1 MLIFLASSDWPSI
14 TERWWPSAWPANRPV
29 NVNNQPVTCYGE
41 TGSAPERCWYT
52 KSYHLKP
59 HQLCRTCIIPD
70 AAINWK
76 KKKKET
82 QQGRKRR
89 PEDQCSTEMTLL
101 ATSEQA
107 RIWTSHPEVS
117 QRLTLTE
124 KYKNMKDDISV
135 FALPFCG
142 IITSSANTRP
152 DTGAIQGWHKNEIL
166 SP

>member
-1 MLIFLASSDWPSI
+1 MYHDNNNSAVIAQYGQLFIIYMGLPFIMKRKIRRKGEKKVQLHKYQNRNCECWHPLSPSCMLIFLASSDWPSI

-41 TGSAPERCWYT
+41 TGSAPE
-52 KSYHLKP
+52 
-59 HQLCRTCIIPD
+59 
-70 AAINWK
+70 
-76 KKKKET
+76 
-82 QQGRKRR
+82 
-89 PEDQCSTEMTLL
+89 
-101 ATSEQA
+101 
-107 RIWTSHPEVS
+107 
-117 QRLTLTE
+117 